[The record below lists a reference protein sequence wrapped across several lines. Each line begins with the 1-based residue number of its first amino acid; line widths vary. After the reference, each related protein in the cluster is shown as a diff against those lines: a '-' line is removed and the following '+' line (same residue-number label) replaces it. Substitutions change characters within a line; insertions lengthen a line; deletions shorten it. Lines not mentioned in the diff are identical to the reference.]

1 MEEVVED
8 DDARPLIA
16 MVAHDNMKPL
26 MATFANS
33 YKELLKD
40 FRLTGTGTTCGMLRQ
55 IGLEPEEMLVPSGP
69 LGGDQVLG
77 HYITE
82 GEIRAMFFFRDPL
95 SAHAH
100 IADIEALS
108 RLADVYQIYF
118 ASNYRT
124 AAATLETLHD
134 NMIAMKSKAGYEVAN
149 MNSVR
154 VPEGMSTNLGEHVM
168 EEYKKTRANVIANAA
183 GAVK

>member
-1 MEEVVED
+1 MGD

-134 NMIAMKSKAGYEVAN
+134 NMTAMKNNATRMGAVA
-149 MNSVR
+149 SVR